1 MGREEIISDIVLT
14 DVEHLTDVQI
24 KFLKV
29 FDAVLGNISLACQQ
43 ANVGRSTY
51 YLWMRENPAFKI
63 NVENIK
69 EGMIDFV
76 ESKLMQE
83 IQKSNTTAI
92 IFFLKTQG
100 KDRGYV
106 ERTENDV
113 NVNKFE
119 ELMKSLPD
127 DDNDEG

>member
-127 DDNDEG
+127 DDNEE

>member
-14 DVEHLTDVQI
+14 DVEHLADVQI

-69 EGMIDFV
+69 EGMVDFV

>member
-1 MGREEIISDIVLT
+1 MAREEIISDIVLT

-127 DDNDEG
+127 DDNEEG